1 MKVRKW
7 KMRHY
12 KLLRVFAEG
21 GMRDALSLIDQA
33 ISYSDET
40 VTTEDVLAVTGS
52 FLSNT

>member
-12 KLLRVFAEG
+12 KLLRVAEG

-40 VTTEDVLAVTGS
+40 VTTEDVLAVI
-52 FLSNT
+52 